1 MKRRDK
7 ILLALAIA
15 ILILFVAEL
24 IFRPFAFFTSMG
36 KEFYK
41 AGKYENAEKLFAKKA
56 KNHDGTALS
65 NRAKARYKQGD
76 FDESA
81 ELSEEAL
88 RCEPD
93 NANFYYDRGN
103 SAFEAGD
110 MDKAI
115 KYYEEAI
122 LRNPDDDD
130 ARENLELALSK
141 LEISPQEQGQQE
153 QDEDEE
159 DKQDQDEQ
167 ELRNILEA
175 LDNMESRDRRKSRP
189 QAPPKDDNWW

>member
-7 ILLALAIA
+7 LLLALAIA

-24 IFRPFAFFTSMG
+24 TFRPFALFTSMG

-41 AGKYENAEKLFAKKA
+41 AQRYEDAEKLFAKKA

-65 NRAKARYKQGD
+65 NRAKAKYKQGD
-76 FDESA
+76 FEESA
-81 ELSEEAL
+81 ELGEEAL
-88 RCEPD
+88 RCDPD

-141 LEISPQEQGQQE
+141 LQISSQEPQEQD
-153 QDEDEE
+153 QDENEE
-159 DKQDQDEQ
+159 DRQDQDEQ

-175 LDNMESRDRRKSRP
+175 LDNMESRDRRKSSP
-189 QAPPKDDNWW
+189 QAPPKSDNWW